1 MGRNNFEI
9 FYGRHADRLLSLY
22 LSTIGCMA
30 QAFCPKFGTMDR
42 SDPGTGNVLHP
53 KTTITSIVNTL
64 PVTFNEAVLHQ
75 KYVLEKRSLRQI
87 AAEFASSKTAIRNAL
102 VRFGIPLND
111 KGSSANRVH
120 ALPFGKRCVGGVVV
134 DHKGEQRAIGSVL
147 KMHREG
153 LSNCAIARVLT
164 EMKVPTKQQGK
175 AWHHEMVRQVLLR
188 SKRVK
193 DK

>member
-1 MGRNNFEI
+1 MV
-9 FYGRHADRLLSLY
+9 
-22 LSTIGCMA
+22 
-30 QAFCPKFGTMDR
+30 DR

-53 KTTITSIVNTL
+53 KTTITSVVKTL

-87 AAEFASSKTAIRNAL
+87 AGEFASSKTAIRNAL
-102 VRFGIPLND
+102 VRFGIPINE
-111 KGSSANRVH
+111 KGTSPNRVH
-120 ALPFGKRCVGGVVV
+120 ALSFGKRCVGGVVV
-134 DHKGEQRAIGSVL
+134 DHKGEQRVISSIL

-188 SKRVK
+188 SKRGES
-193 DK
+193 